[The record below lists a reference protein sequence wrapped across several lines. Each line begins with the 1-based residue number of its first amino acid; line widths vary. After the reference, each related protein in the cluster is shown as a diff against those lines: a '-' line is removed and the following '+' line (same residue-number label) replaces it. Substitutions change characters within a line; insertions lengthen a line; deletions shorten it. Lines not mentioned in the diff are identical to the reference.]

1 MTDALAPDPH
11 NAPASGPRPP
21 DGCATALAVAVP
33 AGTPHTANALAR
45 ARAFAEP
52 LLANETLD
60 TGENILA
67 HVDAMVDILDIMG
80 GTPEMQA
87 AAYLVYACEHL
98 NRPHEVIAKAFGDNF
113 AQLAVETTKLVQLQ
127 RQARGKAVQVQAQRE
142 AGLQGGTLPGSLQ
155 VSWVNGST
163 GYSHTSNEQGELSG
177 SGSGTVLDVD
187 GVIEFTPLVL
197 PSDGLYTLTYTP
209 DIRLLGGGVVPGS

>member
-11 NAPASGPRPP
+11 NAPASGTRPP
-21 DGCATALAVAVP
+21 DGCPTALAVAVA

-127 RQARGKAVQVQAQRE
+127 RQARRKAVQVQAQRE
-142 AGLQGGTLPGSLQ
+142 AALQDGT
-155 VSWVNGST
+155 
-163 GYSHTSNEQGELSG
+163 
-177 SGSGTVLDVD
+177 
-187 GVIEFTPLVL
+187 
-197 PSDGLYTLTYTP
+197 
-209 DIRLLGGGVVPGS
+209 